1 MACKWYNP
9 DLSYTWFL
17 YKETMKMDTFI
28 FGLFL
33 MSKISEEGKDEQ
45 ISIHNEKFL
54 QLEPIWCLGKAE
66 VHP

>member
-1 MACKWYNP
+1 MN
-9 DLSYTWFL
+9 
-17 YKETMKMDTFI
+17 TFI

-45 ISIHNEKFL
+45 ISIHNETFL